1 MLIFLNNAARFQR
14 LFSPNFR
21 FDPHHI
27 KFESIKIKQYN
38 NMNPFDNGR
47 YQDDKNIFKTTLP
60 GSVEVAG
67 VFGISVSKMNIIINS
82 SALGVLN
89 ADVKI
94 YCSIILLYLKIF
106 SRMYVT
112 EFNWW

>member
-27 KFESIKIKQYN
+27 KFESIKIKHYN

-47 YQDDKNIFKTTLP
+47 YQDDKNIFKLHYL
-60 GSVEVAG
+60 
-67 VFGISVSKMNIIINS
+67 
-82 SALGVLN
+82 ALL
-89 ADVKI
+89 KLQE
-94 YCSIILLYLKIF
+94 LLAFPSLKW
-106 SRMYVT
+106 T
-112 EFNWW
+112 